1 MTPLLPFLYRSYPA
15 SSVLCSNPTPCA
27 PFGFLTLYR
36 LSAILPLRKSPQ
48 GLPSCREPTVY
59 SVPRSLTPGKFR
71 PARLYRLP
79 KCCLLQ
85 DGMNR
90 PSHLAL
96 FRSSIPSTL
105 RLSARCL
112 ACLAQSL
119 QPCGF
124 RPTDLTQRFLPC
136 CLACLRL
143 NIAVTSYAPR
153 LATGGW
159 LNLARWDSHP
169 LSVTT
174 WLGRSLPGLSHS
186 IACLPYSLFGRAR
199 RVSQVAVN
207 QLCTACQGL

>member
-90 PSHLAL
+90 PSHFAL

-105 RLSARCL
+105 RLSAR
-112 ACLAQSL
+112 
-119 QPCGF
+119 
-124 RPTDLTQRFLPC
+124 

-174 WLGRSLPGLSHS
+174 WLGRSRPQCISSLPSPVHHSHS
-186 IACLPYSLFGRAR
+186 MVPG
-199 RVSQVAVN
+199 
-207 QLCTACQGL
+207 GLGVRS